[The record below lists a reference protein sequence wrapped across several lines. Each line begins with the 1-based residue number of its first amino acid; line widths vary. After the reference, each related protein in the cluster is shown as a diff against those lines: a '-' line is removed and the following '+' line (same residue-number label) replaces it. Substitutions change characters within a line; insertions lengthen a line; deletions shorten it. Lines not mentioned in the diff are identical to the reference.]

1 MNDSILER
9 AQSTLGLGVFDDTR
23 LQVHVRERGVQLY
36 RPKVAEVPA
45 NQLLIFGQ
53 PQDLEM
59 LANEEENGAE
69 AAGPDGDADAAENLL
84 HKQRARVVVTV
95 QDPLVL
101 GKEGNGEAAPEPA
114 KAVHR
119 GRVERIIYLLLLH
132 E

>member
-36 RPKVAEVPA
+36 RPKVAEVPT

-69 AAGPDGDADAAENLL
+69 AAGPDGDADAAKNLL
-84 HKQRARVVVTV
+84 HKQCARVVVTV
-95 QDPLVL
+95 EDPLIL
-101 GKEGNGEAAPEPA
+101 GEEGNGKAAPQPA